1 MTADNGVRSGAT
13 IPQVSDDSTPEYT
26 AVCDDAL
33 GSMDLVD
40 AVSALAR
47 GDVSGAEL
55 TAASVERAR
64 EADTRL
70 NAVVTWVPPVVATE
84 GPFAGVPSFLKD
96 NEDLAG
102 FATSHGSRATSRNP
116 ADHTGAFATEYQAL
130 GLRFLGK
137 TTLPEFGLTAATEPL
152 AQGPTRNPW
161 NLSRSTGGSSGGSA
175 ALVAAGVAPIAHA
188 NDGGGSIR
196 IPASCCG
203 LVGLKPTRGR
213 VTPPAG
219 IESLPVQIAEH
230 GVLTRSVRDTALF
243 YREYEQLR
251 NGAGEFEP
259 LSPVTGP
266 SARRLRIGVAVN
278 GLGGLPVAPEVA
290 STVLETALLC
300 EGLGH
305 SVEQLPLPFD
315 QQVGKDFLRYWA
327 FLAFALEF
335 AGGRVYGPDFH
346 REELEPFTRGLSRFC
361 RSVAPSIP
369 ASLRRLRRFE
379 LDYARAFDRFDILLT
394 PVLAHEPPPIG
405 YLAPDI
411 DFDTHLLRLLRYASF
426 TAMQNISGAPAI
438 SMPLGWSSDGLP
450 IGVQAAAGV
459 GQDARLLELAF
470 ELEAA
475 TNPAGQRP

>member
-1 MTADNGVRSGAT
+1 MTDT
-13 IPQVSDDSTPEYT
+13 STPEYSS
-26 AVCDDAL
+26 VRDDAL
-33 GSMDLVD
+33 GRMDLVD
-40 AVSALAR
+40 TVAAL
-47 GDVSGAEL
+47 GSGEVTGAEL
-55 TAASVERAR
+55 TAAAVERAR

-70 NAVVTWVPPVVATE
+70 NAVVTWVPPAVATM

-96 NEDLAG
+96 NEELVG
-102 FATSHGSRATSRNP
+102 FPTTQGSRATSREP
-116 ADHTGAFATEYQAL
+116 SDHTAAFATEFLAL
-130 GLRFLGK
+130 GLGVLGK

-175 ALVAAGVAPIAHA
+175 ALVAAGVVPIAHA

-203 LVGLKPTRGR
+203 LVGLKPSRGR

-219 IESLPVQIAEH
+219 MESLPVQIAEH

-251 NGAGEFEP
+251 AGAGAFEP

-266 SARRLRIGVAVN
+266 SSRRLRIGVAVN
-278 GLGGLPVAPEVA
+278 GLGGLPVAPDVA

-305 SVEQLPLPFD
+305 SVEQVPLPFD

-327 FLAFALEF
+327 FLAFALEL
-335 AGGRVYGPDFH
+335 GGRKLYGPDF
-346 REELEPFTRGLSRFC
+346 RRSELEPFTRGLSRFC
-361 RSVAPSIP
+361 RSIAPSLP
-369 ASLRRLRRFE
+369 ASIRRLRRFE
-379 LDYARAFDRFDILLT
+379 ADYAGAFSDYDVLLT
-394 PVLAHEPPPIG
+394 PVLAHEPPRIG

-411 DFDTHLLRLLRYASF
+411 DFETHLVRLLRYASF

-438 SMPLGWSSDGLP
+438 SMPLGRSSSGLP
-450 IGVQAAAGV
+450 IGVQAMAAV

-475 TNPAGQRP
+475 TN

>member
-315 QQVGKDFLRYWA
+315 QQVGKDFLPYASAVHTESKPR
-327 FLAFALEF
+327 
-335 AGGRVYGPDFH
+335 
-346 REELEPFTRGLSRFC
+346 
-361 RSVAPSIP
+361 RS
-369 ASLRRLRRFE
+369 ASL
-379 LDYARAFDRFDILLT
+379 I
-394 PVLAHEPPPIG
+394 
-405 YLAPDI
+405 
-411 DFDTHLLRLLRYASF
+411 ASS
-426 TAMQNISGAPAI
+426 A
-438 SMPLGWSSDGLP
+438 PLGGPLP
-450 IGVQAAAGV
+450 Q
-459 GQDARLLELAF
+459 
-470 ELEAA
+470 
-475 TNPAGQRP
+475 